1 MAAQEKLDTLMGQ
14 LADMGDKLVP
24 LNHVVEGSMVVARY
38 MEDMELYR
46 ARVVTVEKKV
56 TVSYIDFGN
65 TEVVSVDD
73 LYELPSGLEMMAPA
87 SAEAM
92 LARDLPKQNTQEV
105 LEGTLMEVF
114 FDHLGGIRLNF
125 SILG

>member
-46 ARVVTVEKKV
+46 ARVLQVVDNKV
-56 TVSYIDFGN
+56 TVIFIDYGN
-65 TEVVSVDD
+65 CQIFDSSSLYKLPTE
-73 LYELPSGLEMMAPA
+73 LYQAISSSSQGYHV
-87 SAEAM
+87 
-92 LARDLPKQNTQEV
+92 RGRGV
-105 LEGTLMEVF
+105 GR
-114 FDHLGGIRLNF
+114 H
-125 SILG
+125 